1 MGESV
6 IENQPVV
13 KLLGLYV
20 DSLLDSNVHIGDI
33 YGKAGRKLN
42 ILARLS
48 KSLSTESKLMLYYS
62 FILGQFEYC
71 AVVWHFCSRK
81 KMKKLKRIQKQASR
95 YAFNDFNSSYED
107 C

>member
-20 DSLLDSNVHIGDI
+20 DSLLDFNFYIDAI
-33 YGKAGRKLN
+33 CRKAGRKLN
-42 ILARLS
+42 VLARLS
-48 KSLSTESKLMLYYS
+48 KLLSTESKLMLFYS
-62 FILGQFEYC
+62 FILAQFEYC
-71 AVVWHFCSRK
+71 AVVWHFCSRE
-81 KMKKLKRIQKQASR
+81 KMKKLERIQKQALR
-95 YAFNDFNSSYED
+95 YVFNYVNSSYEN